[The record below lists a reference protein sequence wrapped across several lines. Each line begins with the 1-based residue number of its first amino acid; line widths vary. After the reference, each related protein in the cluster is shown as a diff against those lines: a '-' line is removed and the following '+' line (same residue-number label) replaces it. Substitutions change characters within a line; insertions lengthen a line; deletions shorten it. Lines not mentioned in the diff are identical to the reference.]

1 MKSIWKKL
9 IVINAQSLI
18 LMMTVI
24 GIILAVE
31 INYIQHGWINND
43 SVLYFEATQRAL
55 AKDWQGMMQIFPW
68 PFYSLFIAGVHQA
81 SGLSIHTS
89 AQILN
94 ISFFGIATFSFLSLV
109 MECGGKKSEIT
120 AGALLLFSASYIVG
134 DILPMLIR
142 DQGFWA
148 FFLLSILF
156 FVRYTLRHRWW
167 DALWWQVAMML
178 ALLFRVE
185 AIVYLFSLPLL
196 LLGLK
201 GTPLRQRFLA
211 FIQANSLTLILL
223 VVLIVVLLTT
233 NIGIEKLGRLK
244 EVFSTDI
251 YQQITQKLFERAEI
265 MGSQV
270 LGEYLDEFG
279 LAGLLLTF
287 MYVMVKKTVFSAGLI
302 TTSLAAATL
311 WKPSPLLHKKALQIM
326 VGVIIISLVIMFLI
340 ITKVFVLSSRYIIPL
355 SFMLMLLAAFSL
367 GKMLLNLQQKSI
379 AEPAKKILVVV
390 ILGVMGLMAIKNFLP
405 KQAGYNYEQEAASWL
420 RKENHTHEPVYF
432 DSARLRYYA
441 GEPYAGTLTPL
452 AAWENFRRLVS
463 SGEIKRYGFIALNL
477 GIKHPEKS
485 AYIQKNLAGYAE
497 VARFSSDDK
506 KKSIVVFRKVP
517 SGP

>member
-1 MKSIWKKL
+1 MKNMWQKL
-9 IVINAQSLI
+9 IVMNTRPLI
-18 LMMTVI
+18 LLLTLT
-24 GIILAVE
+24 GILLAVE
-31 INYIQHGWINND
+31 TNYIQHGWINND
-43 SVLYFEATQRAL
+43 SVLYFEAAQRAV

-68 PFYSLFIAGVHQA
+68 PFFSLFIAGLHQLT
-81 SGLSIHTS
+81 GFSIHLS

-94 ISFFGIATFSFLSLV
+94 TAFFGIATFSFLSLV
-109 MECGGKKSEIT
+109 RESGGNNPEIA
-120 AGALLLFSASYIVG
+120 AGAILLFSSSYIVG

-156 FVRYTLRHRWW
+156 FVRYTIQQRWQ
-167 DALWWQVAMML
+167 DALWWQAAMML

-201 GTPLRQRFLA
+201 GKPFKQRLIA
-211 FIQANSLTLILL
+211 FIQASSLTLIAL
-223 VVLIVVLLTT
+223 VMLTVVLLTT
-233 NIGIEKLGRLK
+233 HIGIEKLGRLK

-279 LAGLLLTF
+279 LTGLLLTF
-287 MYVMVKKTVFSAGLI
+287 MYVMLKKTVFSTGII
-302 TTSLAAATL
+302 TTALAALTL
-311 WKPSPLLHKKALQIM
+311 RKTSPILDKKALHVV
-326 VGVIIISLVIMFLI
+326 VGVMTISLVIMFLI

-367 GKMLLNLQQKSI
+367 GQILSHLHQKTI
-379 AEPAKKILVVV
+379 AKSWKKILLIL
-390 ILGVMGLMAIKNFLP
+390 ILGLMGLTTIKNILP
-405 KQAGYNYEQEAASWL
+405 KPAGYTYEQEAARWL
-420 RKENHTHEPVYF
+420 RQENSRHEAVYF

-441 GEPYAGTLTPL
+441 GEPYTGSLTPL
-452 AAWENFRRLVS
+452 AAWKNFEKAVS
-463 SGEIKRYGFIALNL
+463 NGEINRYRFIALNL
-477 GIKHPEKS
+477 AQKHPEKS
-485 AYIQKNLAGYAE
+485 AYIQKNLSGYAE

-506 KKSIVVFRKVP
+506 KKSIVIFKKAP
-517 SGP
+517 SGE